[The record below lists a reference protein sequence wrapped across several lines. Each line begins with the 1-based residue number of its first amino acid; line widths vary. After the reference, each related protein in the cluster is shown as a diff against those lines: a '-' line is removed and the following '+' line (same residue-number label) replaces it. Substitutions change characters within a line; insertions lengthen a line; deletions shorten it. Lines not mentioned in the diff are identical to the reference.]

1 MIEAAVVDASVG
13 VKWVV
18 NETDSDVARSL
29 SQTSLHAP
37 DLFPIECA
45 NILWKKA
52 RLRDLTRR
60 NAMECL
66 DILQQ
71 APVAI
76 VPTHELM
83 PRALDL
89 AFELQ
94 HPVHDCVYLALA
106 LLRGIPLVTAD
117 ERLVKAARKVRKTSD
132 KVILL
137 SQIRVRRPS
146 LPS

>member
-18 NETDSDVARSL
+18 NETGSDLARSL

-37 DLFPIECA
+37 DLFPIECG
-45 NILWKKA
+45 NILWKKV

-66 DILQQ
+66 DTLLQ

-76 VPTHELM
+76 VPTQELM
-83 PRALDL
+83 PQALDL
-89 AFELQ
+89 AFDLQ
-94 HPVHDCVYLALA
+94 HPVSDCVYLALA

-117 ERLVKAARKVRKTSD
+117 ERLAKAARKSRKTTD

-137 SQIRVRRPS
+137 PEIRAAR
-146 LPS
+146 